1 MDRGKYFSKTGP
13 ESFPFQAIRF
23 AVFSLKHI
31 RYNHRK
37 DTSQQDGKHFTFP
50 TEKAP
55 VPFRRSTRQTEGNK
69 CLYGQQAL
77 LAFQLTP
84 DSTPTNAYLQSNQ
97 GPFATQLSNCS
108 RTVCNLLQ
116 TSDLE
121 NEWKYISSRLT
132 GIVKN
137 TGIRDSREH
146 CRHRGGVNNQ
156 DKTGILSEGVFRF
169 ALLLLRTE
177 P

>member
-1 MDRGKYFSKTGP
+1 MKNPAWTAANTSLRQVLKVSL
-13 ESFPFQAIRF
+13 FQAIRF

-84 DSTPTNAYLQSNQ
+84 DSTPTNAYLHCNQ

-108 RTVCNLLQ
+108 RTACNLLQ

-121 NEWKYISSRLT
+121 NEWKYVSRNLT

-137 TGIRDSREH
+137 TGIRDFREH
-146 CRHRGGVNNQ
+146 CRHRR
-156 DKTGILSEGVFRF
+156 E
-169 ALLLLRTE
+169 
-177 P
+177 

>member
-23 AVFSLKHI
+23 AVFSLRHI

-37 DTSQQDGKHFTFP
+37 DTFQQDGKHFTFP

-55 VPFRRSTRQTEGNK
+55 VSFRRSTRQTEENK

-84 DSTPTNAYLQSNQ
+84 DSIPTNAYLHCNQ
-97 GPFATQLSNCS
+97 GPFATQLSDCS
-108 RTVCNLLQ
+108 RTACNLLQ

-121 NEWKYISSRLT
+121 NEWKYVSRDLT
-132 GIVKN
+132 GIVIKYGH
-137 TGIRDSREH
+137 T
-146 CRHRGGVNNQ
+146 
-156 DKTGILSEGVFRF
+156 
-169 ALLLLRTE
+169 
-177 P
+177 

>member
-1 MDRGKYFSKTGP
+1 MKNPAWTAANISLRQALKV
-13 ESFPFQAIRF
+13 FPFRAIRF
-23 AVFSLKHI
+23 AAFSLKHI
-31 RYNHRK
+31 RYNHKK
-37 DTSQQDGKHFTFP
+37 DTSLQDGKHFTFP

-55 VPFRRSTRQTEGNK
+55 VPFRRSTRQTEENK

-84 DSTPTNAYLQSNQ
+84 DSTPTNAYLPCNQ

-108 RTVCNLLQ
+108 RAVCNLLQ

-121 NEWKYISSRLT
+121 NKWKYISRNLT

-146 CRHRGGVNNQ
+146 CRYRR
-156 DKTGILSEGVFRF
+156 E
-169 ALLLLRTE
+169 
-177 P
+177 

>member
-23 AVFSLKHI
+23 AVFSLRHI

-55 VPFRRSTRQTEGNK
+55 VSFRRSTRQTEENK

-84 DSTPTNAYLQSNQ
+84 DSIPTNAYLHRNQ
-97 GPFATQLSNCS
+97 GPFGTQLIN
-108 RTVCNLLQ
+108 
-116 TSDLE
+116 E
-121 NEWKYISSRLT
+121 NEEISKL
-132 GIVKN
+132 V
-137 TGIRDSREH
+137 
-146 CRHRGGVNNQ
+146 
-156 DKTGILSEGVFRF
+156 
-169 ALLLLRTE
+169 
-177 P
+177 

>member
-1 MDRGKYFSKTGP
+1 MKNPAWTAANTSLRQVLKVS
-13 ESFPFQAIRF
+13 PFQAIRF

-50 TEKAP
+50 TKKAP
-55 VPFRRSTRQTEGNK
+55 VSFRRSKRQTEENK

-84 DSTPTNAYLQSNQ
+84 DSTPTNAYLHCNQ
-97 GPFATQLSNCS
+97 GPFATQLSDCS
-108 RTVCNLLQ
+108 RTACNLLQ

-121 NEWKYISSRLT
+121 NTWKYVSSRLT
-132 GIVKN
+132 GYCEKYGH
-137 TGIRDSREH
+137 T
-146 CRHRGGVNNQ
+146 
-156 DKTGILSEGVFRF
+156 
-169 ALLLLRTE
+169 
-177 P
+177 

>member
-1 MDRGKYFSKTGP
+1 MKNPAWTAANTSLRQVLKV
-13 ESFPFQAIRF
+13 FPFQAIRF
-23 AVFSLKHI
+23 AVFSLRHI

-55 VPFRRSTRQTEGNK
+55 VSFRRSTRQTEENK

-84 DSTPTNAYLQSNQ
+84 DSIPTNAYLHCNQ

-108 RTVCNLLQ
+108 RAVCNSLK

-121 NEWKYISSRLT
+121 NEWKDVSSRLT
-132 GIVKN
+132 GIMKN
-137 TGIRDSREH
+137 TGICDSREH
-146 CRHRGGVNNQ
+146 CRHRR
-156 DKTGILSEGVFRF
+156 E
-169 ALLLLRTE
+169 
-177 P
+177 

>member
-1 MDRGKYFSKTGP
+1 MKNPARTAANTSLRQVLKVS
-13 ESFPFQAIRF
+13 PFQAIRF

-50 TEKAP
+50 TKKAP
-55 VPFRRSTRQTEGNK
+55 VSFRHSKRQTEENK

-84 DSTPTNAYLQSNQ
+84 DSTPTNAYLACNQ

-108 RTVCNLLQ
+108 RTACNLLQ

-121 NEWKYISSRLT
+121 NKWKYVSSRLT
-132 GIVKN
+132 GYCERY
-137 TGIRDSREH
+137 GH
-146 CRHRGGVNNQ
+146 M
-156 DKTGILSEGVFRF
+156 
-169 ALLLLRTE
+169 
-177 P
+177 